1 MAIETEIVANTPTT
15 VITAPAS
22 TTYAII
28 GMFFTNHDSAVDET
42 IDINVVKSG
51 ESVGNSNV
59 IAKSVAL
66 TATNT
71 LTYTEK
77 FLIDDVVTYSSLI
90 KYIIKKN
97 NYDDYKI
104 YENITKKSL
113 LGNFLASYKNYNDAK
128 FNICNRFEMSIN
140 VITPLFLK
148 EC

>member
-77 FLIDDVVTYSSLI
+77 FLIDDG
-90 KYIIKKN
+90 
-97 NYDDYKI
+97 D
-104 YENITKKSL
+104 
-113 LGNFLASYKNYNDAK
+113 
-128 FNICNRFEMSIN
+128 SIVATSAN
-140 VITPLFLK
+140 GTVNAVITYTTV
-148 EC
+148 